1 MIYVDLLGID
11 IQLSEVCEEEFQ
23 RQMDKYDG
31 ELCMLSSGTF
41 CDVNL
46 IKPDLKAQV
55 ILNFFANCSCP
66 ISMLRF
72 AASMH
77 PYNYPRWPLV
87 SYELSQAYM
96 MTGLE
101 VIMNMRLDKRAL
113 SVIEPFQ
120 LTHEFASII
129 NIANEIINTIAVPTN
144 ICPEIYTYVQK
155 HMKQLNLLTKGEE
168 Q

>member
-11 IQLSEVCEEEFQ
+11 TQLSLACEEEFQ
-23 RQMDKYDG
+23 RQMDESDG
-31 ELCMLSSGTF
+31 VFCMLSSSRFYG
-41 CDVNL
+41 VNL
-46 IKPDLKAQV
+46 LKPDTRSQV

-66 ISMLRF
+66 ISMIRF

-77 PYNYPRWPLV
+77 PYNYPRWPVV

-96 MTGLE
+96 MTGIE
-101 VIMNMRLDKRAL
+101 VIMNMQWDKRAL

-120 LTHEFASII
+120 LTQEFASII
-129 NIANEIINTIAVPTN
+129 NIANEIIKTIAVPTN
-144 ICPEIYTYVQK
+144 ICPEIYTYVQQ
-155 HMKQLNLLTKGEE
+155 HMKQLNLLIKGGE